1 MPSFDAI
8 LIGGGTNAM
17 AAAARLAG
25 AGQKVLL
32 LEASDRLGG
41 GAVTCE
47 FAPGY
52 RVSALAHLVNLL
64 DPRVAKGMDLEA
76 HGLSW
81 AARDMA
87 TTALGPEG
95 RHLLLTGAVGADI
108 GGDLAAA
115 DRAAWARLR
124 ARLMGFAGA
133 LAPFRAMTPPR
144 LKGKGNDY
152 LRLAGIGL
160 GLRRLGREEFRAF
173 GRMILINVADVLE
186 DDLTDDR
193 LMGAMAFDT
202 VLGGW
207 LGPRSPNS
215 LFLLLNRLSGGG
227 HLMLPKGGMGSVAD
241 AMAAAL
247 KAAGV
252 ETRCGA
258 RVARVL
264 VEGDRATGIELAGGE
279 LAGGE
284 VIRAPL
290 IISALH
296 PATTFLSLV
305 GPAQLDTGFLRQ
317 TRALKSRGGTAK
329 LHLALSG
336 MPDFRGADPKTR
348 LVIAPSVRA
357 VEDAF
362 NAVKYGE
369 VPDRPVLEAVIPSA
383 FEAGFAPAG
392 HHVLSA
398 NVQFAPHAPKAGLQ
412 AARAQMLAN
421 TLAVLEAAAPGIGKL
436 IVHAEMLMPE
446 DIEARHGM
454 VGGNWHQGE
463 LSVEQALFLRPF
475 ASAAR
480 YATPLPG
487 LWLAG
492 AGAHPGGGISGAAG
506 WNAAEAILKGG
517 SA

>member
-25 AGQKVLL
+25 AGQKLLL
-32 LEASDRLGG
+32 LEAGGRLGG

-76 HGLSW
+76 HGLTW
-81 AARDMA
+81 ATRDMA

-95 RHLLLTGAVGADI
+95 RHLLLTGAVGTDI
-108 GGDLAAA
+108 GGDLATA
-115 DRAAWARLR
+115 DRAAWGLLR

-144 LKGKGNDY
+144 IKGKGNEY

-173 GRMILINVADVLE
+173 LRLILINVADVLE

-193 LMGAMAFDT
+193 LMGTMAFDT

-247 KAAGV
+247 KSAGV
-252 ETRCGA
+252 ETRCGT

-264 VEGDRATGIELAGGE
+264 VEGDRATGVE

-284 VIRAPL
+284 VIRAAL

-296 PATTFLSLV
+296 PATTFLTLV
-305 GPAQLDTGFLRQ
+305 GPAHLDTGFLRQ

-369 VPDRPVLEAVIPSA
+369 VPERPVLEVVIASA
-383 FEAGFAPAG
+383 FEAGFAPTG

-421 TLAVLEAAAPGIGKL
+421 TLAVLEDAAPGIGKL

-475 ASAAR
+475 AGAAR

-492 AGAHPGGGISGAAG
+492 AGTHPGGGISGAAG
-506 WNAAEAILKGG
+506 WNAAGAILKGG
-517 SA
+517 AA